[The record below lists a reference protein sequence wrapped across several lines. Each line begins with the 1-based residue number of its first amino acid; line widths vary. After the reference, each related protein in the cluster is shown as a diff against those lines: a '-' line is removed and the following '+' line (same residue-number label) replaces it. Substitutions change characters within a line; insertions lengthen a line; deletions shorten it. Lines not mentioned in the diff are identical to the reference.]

1 MIWRSL
7 FGEPLQSRSE
17 KGKNLE
23 ERWKTNVKINIEC
36 CIKVKYSN
44 YRIEK
49 KEDV

>member
-23 ERWKTNVKINIEC
+23 ERWKTNLKINIEC